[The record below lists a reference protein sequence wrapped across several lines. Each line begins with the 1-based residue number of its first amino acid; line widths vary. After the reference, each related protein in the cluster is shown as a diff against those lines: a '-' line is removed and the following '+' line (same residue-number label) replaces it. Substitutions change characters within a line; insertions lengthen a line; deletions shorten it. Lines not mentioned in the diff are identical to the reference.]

1 MHALKTLPDHF
12 QTTLVETEFWGQM
25 ASPNL
30 MVESGADDVADLM
43 AALSFHAGE
52 MQRNPY
58 HLRLPAWMQD
68 NVRRGAELAG
78 GPGQAAPDFT
88 FATLYR
94 LRRWKNGEA
103 KYNHIRGL
111 KIGATDN
118 PLVLFS
124 NRSAGGPPAR
134 F

>member
-1 MHALKTLPDHF
+1 MRALKTLPRDF

-25 ASPNL
+25 GSPNL
-30 MVESGADDVADLM
+30 MVESGADDVADLL

-52 MQRNPY
+52 MRRNPY

-68 NVRRGAELAG
+68 NVRRGAEVVG
-78 GPGQAAPDFT
+78 GAGQAAPDFT

-94 LRRWKNGEA
+94 LRRWKNGRAEFFS
-103 KYNHIRGL
+103 KRGL
-111 KIGATDN
+111 KIGAAEN
-118 PLVLFS
+118 PSVIFN
-124 NRSAGGPPAR
+124 NRSAGK